1 MSYTNVAIFREKG
14 PKSFSSLAS
23 EFYRKNGSKEN
34 HSRLFLLAFNSK
46 LGHFD
51 KNLNQ
56 VHTRVFLFRTFFFK
70 SVAIFPRRNW

>member
-34 HSRLFLLAFNSK
+34 HSRLFYWHLIQN
-46 LGHFD
+46 
-51 KNLNQ
+51 
-56 VHTRVFLFRTFFFK
+56 
-70 SVAIFPRRNW
+70 